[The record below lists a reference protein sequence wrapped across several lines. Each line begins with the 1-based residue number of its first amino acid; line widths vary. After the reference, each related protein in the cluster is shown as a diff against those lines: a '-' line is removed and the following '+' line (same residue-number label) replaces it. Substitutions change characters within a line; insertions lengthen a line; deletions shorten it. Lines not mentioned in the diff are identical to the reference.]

1 MPIVYDHDHERGIT
15 LFAGTNFRNQH
26 RRFGIKTDDR
36 RRHMYVLGKTG
47 MGKTTL
53 LENLVLSD
61 IVAGHGCCYI
71 DPHGDTA
78 EKLIDFIPS
87 HRINDVV
94 YFNPADTAFPMGFNI
109 LETDNDD
116 QKPLVAS
123 GLMGVFK
130 KIWPDVWSARMEY
143 ILMNCVLALLDYPG
157 ATLLGITRL
166 LVDKEYRAR
175 VTAKIRDP
183 IVKTFW
189 VAEFAS
195 WSEKYATEAIA
206 PVQNKVGQFLSS
218 SVVRNIV
225 AQVKSTVNFRQIM
238 DDGRIC
244 VVNLSKGRIGE
255 DNMRLLGGM
264 VVTRIQLAAQERQN
278 ILEHDRRDFYLYVD
292 EFQNFANESFATIL
306 SEARKY
312 KLNLTI
318 AHQYIEQLDEKVAPA
333 IIGNVGTII
342 LMRIGGTDAEFFET
356 EFGPTFTPEDMVS
369 LAKYQIYLKLMVDG
383 VATPPFSA
391 NTMAP
396 IAKRTSSAERVVQVS
411 RERYAEPRAS
421 IEEKVLRWSGFE
433 VSGSTTGVTSSPD
446 SPSVP
451 AVSAPQAVALSSE
464 EPSSLAGIFSPPS
477 VPSMAPA
484 RDYPRIETDDEREQR
499 EGSVPYLSAAPTTSS
514 AAPSQPV
521 PPPTV
526 PEAQPSLVAPLSTQA
541 DSATP
546 FVRVVQGASLDEGE
560 AVADEEGGGEYL
572 LLKPERL
579 AAIAAVSAAA
589 NGKKKERPKF
599 VHVCSRCGKTWEL
612 AIQLDPTRPMYCP
625 ECRPIVLEEKK
636 NRGSVVKQISRTPP
650 PPELTTVHHEESSEL
665 SFAHDAQ
672 LPAAPQTHK
681 ARVVQDSSSSSVVP
695 PRGTINVVIDR
706 QTPPE
711 RLTMLEEIAQAKGQK
726 LELDKN
732 VLEARAGQPMKSSS
746 APPSAKRES
755 PDPRSTSGLRRD
767 DRAPRS
773 PRQEST
779 KPAPRGDSSSRPR
792 DEQRRDARA
801 PRDDR
806 RAPRSVAPPVRPPV
820 STQKTPSP
828 QPVPASSPAPSNTA
842 TAKVLE
848 QLLDRSSKPSSSLR
862 QLVQADPPPF
872 SSRDAD
878 DEFGDLDVGL
888 PAVSPPV
895 SPSDPSSTR
904 QPLQPGQRVSF

>member
-1 MPIVYDHDHERGIT
+1 
-15 LFAGTNFRNQH
+15 
-26 RRFGIKTDDR
+26 
-36 RRHMYVLGKTG
+36 
-47 MGKTTL
+47 
-53 LENLVLSD
+53 
-61 IVAGHGCCYI
+61 
-71 DPHGDTA
+71 
-78 EKLIDFIPS
+78 
-87 HRINDVV
+87 
-94 YFNPADTAFPMGFNI
+94 
-109 LETDNDD
+109 
-116 QKPLVAS
+116 
-123 GLMGVFK
+123 
-130 KIWPDVWSARMEY
+130 
-143 ILMNCVLALLDYPG
+143 
-157 ATLLGITRL
+157 
-166 LVDKEYRAR
+166 
-175 VTAKIRDP
+175 
-183 IVKTFW
+183 
-189 VAEFAS
+189 
-195 WSEKYATEAIA
+195 
-206 PVQNKVGQFLSS
+206 
-218 SVVRNIV
+218 
-225 AQVKSTVNFRQIM
+225 M

-560 AVADEEGGGEYL
+560 ALTHSQG
-572 LLKPERL
+572 RSRTL
-579 AAIAAVSAAA
+579 AATTCKCRCWIESWGAEVVQGRCRTGLLGITGAMSNASQS
-589 NGKKKERPKF
+589 EHR
-599 VHVCSRCGKTWEL
+599 SRARTAKACG
-612 AIQLDPTRPMYCP
+612 
-625 ECRPIVLEEKK
+625 
-636 NRGSVVKQISRTPP
+636 
-650 PPELTTVHHEESSEL
+650 HHGRVWQC
-665 SFAHDAQ
+665 AHDQKPCRSREDAV
-672 LPAAPQTHK
+672 AAI
-681 ARVVQDSSSSSVVP
+681 
-695 PRGTINVVIDR
+695 G
-706 QTPPE
+706 
-711 RLTMLEEIAQAKGQK
+711 
-726 LELDKN
+726 
-732 VLEARAGQPMKSSS
+732 AG
-746 APPSAKRES
+746 
-755 PDPRSTSGLRRD
+755 
-767 DRAPRS
+767 
-773 PRQEST
+773 
-779 KPAPRGDSSSRPR
+779 
-792 DEQRRDARA
+792 
-801 PRDDR
+801 
-806 RAPRSVAPPVRPPV
+806 
-820 STQKTPSP
+820 
-828 QPVPASSPAPSNTA
+828 A
-842 TAKVLE
+842 T
-848 QLLDRSSKPSSSLR
+848 
-862 QLVQADPPPF
+862 
-872 SSRDAD
+872 
-878 DEFGDLDVGL
+878 
-888 PAVSPPV
+888 
-895 SPSDPSSTR
+895 
-904 QPLQPGQRVSF
+904 